1 MFAHHL
7 LGAIQLFFSL
17 ENILVVALG
26 LFIGITIGAIPGL
39 NVPMTVAL
47 LLPITFYMSPV
58 AGLSLLV
65 GVYKGGT
72 YGGSISAVLIN
83 TPGAPAAAVTCMDG
97 YPMAMQGKAG
107 KALRASIYGSVI
119 GEFVS
124 DLVLITIAAQIARFA
139 LRFGPTEKFALVF
152 FALSTIGVISSEHKL
167 KGIAAGL
174 AGIFFHTIGSDPISG
189 ASRFTLGLFNL
200 IGGIPFLPF
209 LIGLFAVSEF
219 LVQIEKRAA
228 SQKENVV
235 APISKR
241 REDNYV
247 SWKELKANFPTIAR
261 STLIGIGIGALP
273 GSGSAISAFVSYG
286 AARNSSKHPEEF
298 GKGSLEGVFAA
309 ETGNNAVTGGA
320 LIPLLTL
327 GIPGDAITAIMLGV
341 FLVHGLVP
349 GPDLFVKSGD
359 IIYAVF
365 VGLMVANVLHF
376 FIASAGLRLFV
387 RLLSISRAILFPT
400 VVVICLAGAF
410 TANSNLFDVYVM
422 IFFGLLGYVMKKF
435 NFPVAPLLMGYILGP
450 LLETSLVQALILS
463 DGSIL
468 PVFSRPISAAF
479 MALTV
484 FFIVWSLFIQKR
496 TLERRKARAGQRAE
510 QPGPGKEEA
519 GTSSDSERTGR

>member
-1 MFAHHL
+1 MLENILPAL
-7 LGAIQLFFSL
+7 QLFFTF
-17 ENILVVALG
+17 ENILVVAMG

-47 LLPITFYMSPV
+47 MLPITFQMAPV
-58 AGLSLLV
+58 TGISLLM

-72 YGGSISAVLIN
+72 YGGSISAILIN
-83 TPGAPAAAVTCMDG
+83 TPGAPAAAVTCLDG
-97 YPMAMQGKAG
+97 YPMARQGKAG
-107 KALRASIYGSVI
+107 KALRAAIYGSVI

-124 DLVLITIAAQIARFA
+124 DLVLITIASQVAMMA
-139 LRFGPTEKFALVF
+139 LKFGPTEKFALVF
-152 FALSTIGVISSEHKL
+152 FALSTIGIVSSEHKL

-174 AGIFFHTIGSDPISG
+174 LGILFYTIGLDPISG
-189 ASRFTLGLFNL
+189 SSRFTLGIFNL
-200 IGGIPFLPF
+200 IGGIPFLPL

-219 LVQIEKRAA
+219 FIQIERRVSAQGNEA
-228 SQKENVV
+228 V
-235 APISKR
+235 APVSKK

-247 SWKELKANFPTIAR
+247 SWKEFKANIVTIIR

-286 AARNSSKHPEEF
+286 AAKNASRHPEQF

-349 GPDLFVKSGD
+349 GPDLFIKSGV

-365 VGLMVANVLHF
+365 IGLMVANVLHF
-376 FIASAGLRLFV
+376 FIASLGLKIFIK
-387 RLLSISRAILFPT
+387 LLSISRAVLFS
-400 VVVICLAGAF
+400 VVIIICVAGAF
-410 TANSNLFDVYVM
+410 TANSNIFDVYVM

-435 NFPVAPLLMGYILGP
+435 NFPVAPLLMGYILGS
-450 LLETSLVQALILS
+450 LLETSLVQTLILS
-463 DGSIL
+463 DGSVL
-468 PVFSRPISAAF
+468 PFFTRPISLF
-479 MALTV
+479 FVSLTA
-484 FFIVWSLFIQKR
+484 FFIIWSSFIQKKGSG
-496 TLERRKARAGQRAE
+496 RRYRH
-510 QPGPGKEEA
+510 EEIEDIL
-519 GTSSDSERTGR
+519 G